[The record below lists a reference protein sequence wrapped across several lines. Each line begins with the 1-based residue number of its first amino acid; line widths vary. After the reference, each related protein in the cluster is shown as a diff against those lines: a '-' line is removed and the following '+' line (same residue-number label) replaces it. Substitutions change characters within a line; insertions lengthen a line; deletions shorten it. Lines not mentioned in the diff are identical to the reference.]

1 MRHHVL
7 SRGASP
13 RRSREILKN
22 HGSEADSR
30 PEMPRLG
37 WVHLTRVAAAAS
49 LAVFAAVTLLAPEDS
64 GLSAFFNTWVYDG
77 LMVFACVIVGSHAY
91 LVKRERA
98 AWIVIT
104 AAVVSWTIG
113 EIWYSAFSPT
123 SYPSPADLGYITFYP
138 ALYVGVV
145 LLLRSRAR
153 SIGGTLW
160 LDGVTAALAAA
171 ALGSAVLV
179 ELVLGNTS
187 GSTSTVVTNLAYPL
201 GDILLLSLVVGVFS
215 LTGGR
220 PGPRWLL
227 LGLGILSTTMADAVF
242 LFQSANG
249 TYVEGT
255 WIDILWPAA
264 MLLVAS
270 AAWMPDRTRA
280 SFEVEGRPLLAV
292 PLVGALVATGILVY
306 DHFTRLNILA
316 VVLATATLGLVV
328 VRLGVTFRENRRLL
342 LLTHAEATTDALTGL
357 ANRRQLLVDL
367 DRRLKS
373 DPVPTTL
380 LMLFDLDGFKGYN
393 DTFGH
398 PAGDALLA
406 RLGGKL
412 ATVPGAAG
420 SVYRLGG
427 DEFCLIAIVAEGEA
441 EPLIDHACDAL
452 IETGEGFEIGSS
464 FGAVLLPDEARDSSH
479 ALQVADER
487 LYAQKYSRR
496 GESDRTMAALL
507 EALSIR
513 EPELQAQ
520 LADVG
525 SLSADIG
532 KMLGLRRDELEELER
547 AAQLHDL
554 GKLAVPDEI
563 LNKPGPLD
571 EREWEFVRQHTIVG
585 ERILRASPAL
595 RSVAT
600 VVRSS
605 KENWDGCGYPD
616 RIAGEEIPLGSRI
629 IRACNAYVAM
639 TSDRPYRD
647 ALSTDEALN
656 ELMRLGGTE
665 FDPTVVRVLVARV
678 RDEQEAERAA

>member
-1 MRHHVL
+1 
-7 SRGASP
+7 
-13 RRSREILKN
+13 
-22 HGSEADSR
+22 
-30 PEMPRLG
+30 MPRFG

-49 LAVFAAVTLLAPEDS
+49 LAAFAYVTLLAPNDS
-64 GLSAFFNTWVYDG
+64 ELSAFFNTWVYDG

-98 AWIVIT
+98 AWIFIT

-113 EIWYSAFSPT
+113 EIWFSAFSPT
-123 SYPSPADLGYITFYP
+123 SYPSPADVGYITFYP
-138 ALYVGVV
+138 LLYVGVV

-160 LDGVTAALAAA
+160 LDGITAALAAA
-171 ALGSAVLV
+171 ALGAAVLV

-201 GDILLLSLVVGVFS
+201 GDVLLLSAVFGVFS

-220 PGPRWLL
+220 PGPRWIL
-227 LGLGILSTTMADAVF
+227 LGLGILCTTMADAVF

-270 AAWMPDRTRA
+270 SAWMPDRTRQGL
-280 SFEVEGRPLLAV
+280 EVEGRPLLAV
-292 PLVGALVATGILVY
+292 PLVCAIVATGILVY

-328 VRLGVTFRENRRLL
+328 VRLGLTFRENRRLL
-342 LLTHAEATTDALTGL
+342 RLTHAEATTDALTGL

-367 DRRLKS
+367 ERRLRR
-373 DPVPTTL
+373 DPVPPTI

-406 RLGGKL
+406 RLGAKL
-412 ATVPGAAG
+412 ATAPGASGTA
-420 SVYRLGG
+420 YRLGG
-427 DEFCLIAIVAEGEA
+427 DEFCLAATVGDGDAES
-441 EPLIDHACDAL
+441 LIDRACDAL
-452 IETGEGFEIGSS
+452 TEVGEGFEIASS
-464 FGAVLLPDEARDSSH
+464 FGAVMLPDEARDSSH
-479 ALQVADER
+479 ALTIADER

-513 EPELQAQ
+513 EPDLQAQ

-525 SLSADIG
+525 SLAVDVG
-532 KMLGLRRDELEELER
+532 QMLGLRRDELGELER

-563 LNKPGPLD
+563 LHKPGPLD
-571 EREWEFVRQHTIVG
+571 EREWAFVRQHTIVG

-605 KENWDGCGYPD
+605 HENWDGTGYPD
-616 RIAGEEIPLGSRI
+616 GIAGDEIPLASRI
-629 IRACNAYVAM
+629 IRACNGYVGM
-639 TSDRPYRD
+639 ISDRPYRD
-647 ALSTDEALN
+647 ALSGEEALN
-656 ELMRLGGTE
+656 ELMRLAGTE
-665 FDPTVVRVLVARV
+665 FDPNVVHVLVARV

>member
-1 MRHHVL
+1 MP
-7 SRGASP
+7 SP
-13 RRSREILKN
+13 
-22 HGSEADSR
+22 
-30 PEMPRLG
+30 G

-49 LAVFAAVTLLAPEDS
+49 LGAFAFVTLLAPNDS
-64 GLSAFFNTWVYDG
+64 ELSAFFNTWVYDG
-77 LMVFACVIVGSHAY
+77 LTVFACVIVGSHAY

-98 AWIVIT
+98 AWVFIT

-113 EIWYSAFSPT
+113 EIWYSVFSPT
-123 SYPSPADLGYITFYP
+123 SYPSPADVGYITFYLL
-138 ALYVGVV
+138 LYVGVV

-171 ALGSAVLV
+171 ALGAAVLV

-187 GSTSTVVTNLAYPL
+187 GSTSTVITNLAYPL
-201 GDILLLSLVVGVFS
+201 GDVLLLSAVFGVFS

-220 PGPRWLL
+220 PGPRWIL
-227 LGLGILSTTMADAVF
+227 LGLGILCTTMADAVF

-270 AAWMPDRTRA
+270 SAWMPDRTRQGL
-280 SFEVEGRPLLAV
+280 EVEGRPLLAV
-292 PLVGALVATGILVY
+292 PLVCALVATGILVY
-306 DHFTRLNILA
+306 DHFTRFNILA

-328 VRLGVTFRENRRLL
+328 VRLGLTFRENRRLL
-342 LLTHAEATTDALTGL
+342 RLTHAEATTDALTGL

-367 DRRLKS
+367 ERRLRR
-373 DPVPTTL
+373 DPVPPTI

-412 ATVPGAAG
+412 ATVPGGTGTA
-420 SVYRLGG
+420 YRLGG
-427 DEFCLIAIVAEGEA
+427 DEFCLAATVEDGEA
-441 EPLIDHACDAL
+441 ESLIDRACDAL
-452 IETGEGFEIGSS
+452 TEVGEGFEIGSS
-464 FGAVLLPDEARDSSH
+464 FGAVMLPDEARDSSH
-479 ALQVADER
+479 ALTIADER

-513 EPELQAQ
+513 EPDLQAQ

-525 SLSADIG
+525 SLAVDVG
-532 KMLGLRRDELEELER
+532 QMLGLRRDELGELER

-563 LNKPGPLD
+563 LHKPGPLD
-571 EREWEFVRQHTIVG
+571 EREWAFVRQHTIVG

-605 KENWDGCGYPD
+605 HENWDGSGYPD
-616 RIAGEEIPLGSRI
+616 GIEGEEIPLASRI

-639 TSDRPYRD
+639 ISDRPYRD
-647 ALSTDEALN
+647 ALSGEEALN
-656 ELMRLGGTE
+656 ELMRLAGTD
-665 FDPTVVRVLVARV
+665 FDPNVVRVLVARV